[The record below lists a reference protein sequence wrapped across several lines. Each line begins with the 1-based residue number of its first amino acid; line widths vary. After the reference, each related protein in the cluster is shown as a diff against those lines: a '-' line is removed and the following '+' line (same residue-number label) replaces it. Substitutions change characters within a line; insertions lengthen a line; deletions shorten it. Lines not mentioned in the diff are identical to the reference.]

1 MKAFVISIPGHE
13 DSQLHADK
21 CIQSVEDTNSELDIE
36 KFTAIVPET
45 MWQVDWKWPYTKKK
59 VCPTT
64 GMTLKAYKTYDMTKR
79 IAAAGSHYKLWQKSV
94 ELNETIMILE
104 HDAIFYRQF
113 KPFEFEGG
121 AISINNPDHATFN
134 WKLYDKLD
142 NSGEQEVPWVADK
155 NIPQGLPGHS
165 AYIIKPDAA
174 EKVCSLQDRIGWWPN
189 DAIMCKQLCTWLRSY
204 KPYFTKV
211 QGIKSTT
218 SK

>member
-1 MKAFVISIPGHE
+1 MKAFIIAIPDHK
-13 DSQLHADK
+13 DSQLHADM
-21 CIQSVEDTNSELDIE
+21 CIQSVVDTASQLDIQ

-45 MWQVDWKWPYTKKK
+45 MWDVDWRWPYTKKK
-59 VCPTT
+59 ICPDT
-64 GMTLKAYKTYDMTKR
+64 GMTLKAYKTYDMIKR
-79 IAAAGSHYKLWQKSV
+79 IAAAGSHYKLWQKSI

-104 HDAIFYRQF
+104 HDAIFVRQF
-113 KPFEFEGG
+113 KPFDFNGG

-134 WKLYDKLD
+134 WKLYNKLD
-142 NSGEQEVPWVADK
+142 ESGEQEVPWVADK

-165 AYIIKPDAA
+165 AYIIKPEAA
-174 EKVCSLQDRIGWWPN
+174 KKIIELQETIGWWPN
-189 DAIMCKQLCTWLRSY
+189 DAIMCKQLCPWLRAY

>member
-1 MKAFVISIPGHE
+1 MKAYIISIPGHD
-13 DSQLHADK
+13 DSQRHADA
-21 CIQSVEDTNSELDIE
+21 CIRSIIDTESEIDVE

-45 MWQVDWKWPYTKKK
+45 MWNVNWKWPYTKKTI
-59 VCPTT
+59 CPTT

-79 IAAAGSHYKLWQKSV
+79 IAAAGSHYALWQECV
-94 ELNETIMILE
+94 RVNEPIMILE
-104 HDAIFYRQF
+104 HDAIFVRQF

-134 WKLYDKLD
+134 WKLYNELD

-155 NIPQGLPGHS
+155 SIPQGLPGHS
-165 AYIIKPDAA
+165 AYIIKPEAA
-174 EKVCSLQDRIGWWPN
+174 KEIIQLQEVIGWWPN
-189 DAIMCKQLCTWLRSY
+189 DAIMCKQLCPWLRSY

>member
-1 MKAFVISIPGHE
+1 MKAFVISIPGHQ
-13 DSQLHADK
+13 DSQTHADT
-21 CIQSVEDTNSELDIE
+21 CIQSVKDTNSELDIE

-64 GMTLKAYKTYDMTKR
+64 GMTLKAYKTYDMSKR

-104 HDAIFYRQF
+104 HDAIFTRQF
-113 KPFEFEGG
+113 KPFKFEGG

-174 EKVCSLQDRIGWWPN
+174 EKICSLQDTIGWWPN